1 MFAPSRQSHMEHIS
15 PRMSLGLVMA
25 RPQPSQRTTSAPL
38 AGLSL
43 AAGAAHETSS
53 SDRERKVKKAFIRSL
68 YGPASHVQATK
79 A

>member
-1 MFAPSRQSHMEHIS
+1 
-15 PRMSLGLVMA
+15 
-25 RPQPSQRTTSAPL
+25 
-38 AGLSL
+38 LSL